1 MDIQKKI
8 VFALIATL
16 FVSIFAA
23 MPASA
28 QVLYGS
34 IVGTVEDPTG
44 AVVPGATVTLSNPAT
59 GLTREAKADDQ
70 GRYTIPNILPGSYE
84 VKVASQGFRTSTRT
98 GVDISINTVTRVD
111 MKLEVGQM
119 TEQVTVSASAVA
131 LQTDKSDVRTEL
143 ASQAITS
150 MPLPGYRN
158 YQSLIN
164 LVPGASP
171 AAFQNA
177 VVDTPGRALTT
188 NVNGTAR
195 NTNNTLTD
203 GAANINVWLPHHTAY
218 VQPVESIETVNITSN
233 SFDAEQGMAGGAAIT
248 VSTKSGT
255 NDLHGV
261 GFWFHNNQH
270 LNTAPYFRSATYKK
284 PLTIFNQGGGTI
296 GGPIKK
302 DKLFYF
308 FSFERTMERTGYEG
322 NYSVAPQ
329 DFRDGDFSKWTNI
342 GIVYDPASA
351 PMTTA
356 GAAARTPFANN
367 VVPKARQNSIFSNI
381 YNQMP
386 MPNQVSFTDPFNL
399 SGNYYKA
406 ATLKLDRNQ
415 YDFKMNY
422 SATEKLMIWG
432 KYSRMDAPVK
442 GAYPF
447 GDLGGSALGTDGE
460 GDTKTQLPV
469 IGLNYTFSPTFFMD
483 GVFGYTRMDQTVLLP
498 NTDKNVGLDEWKIPG
513 TNGGTQ
519 YANDPRYGGAPYIT
533 GFGFSDIGFSATWA
547 PVWRKEQGYTF
558 TTNFSKIQGAHELR
572 WGFEGR
578 KLMMDHW
585 QPETANPRGAI
596 TLSAGSTYHSTLNT
610 ALRGSPNSFAGAL
623 LGLSASYAKSIQ
635 YFEMKTREWQ
645 FAGYVRDRWQVN
657 RKLTLNLGL
666 RYEYYPLINRGDRGI
681 ERWDPYTNI
690 VYFGGIGNTPRNV
703 GMTVSKKLFAP
714 RVGFAY
720 RVSDNDVIR
729 AGYGITYDAV
739 PFGRPLRGLY
749 PATLTGSWPN
759 PLTTFG
765 WYNTIDQ
772 GIPAV
777 PTPDISSG
785 QGILPVSLNMGP
797 RSPWGGQLNR
807 GYIQSWNFTYERK
820 LPWEMVGS
828 VGYVATNTIRQMLD
842 RNINTI
848 GPGLGATT
856 ANLPLAKLYG
866 RTITSNMW
874 DGIGYAT
881 YNSLQATLNK
891 NLSNGLFVKSS
902 FTWGKA
908 LNMAD
913 DTGWAGVWG
922 WSWEPML
929 DRNYGYAGYDRK
941 YSFTTAWVYELPFGK
956 GQKWG
961 TENTAL
967 DLLFGGWRVNGTF
980 YAYTGTPFYI
990 SGSSS
995 SLLCTGCT
1003 QTAEQLGEFVK
1014 LDKKGPQQP
1023 YFEASSFRDPLFWQR
1038 QTGEFKP
1045 GSTGKLPFHG
1055 PGFWQL
1061 NPAIFKNFKVTERV
1075 NAEFRAESTNLA
1087 HNARWSNPSG
1097 SSASQQ
1103 LNSDGSLNTS
1113 VTNPLRGFA
1122 TITGADSTRQFRFG
1136 LRLSF

>member
-1 MDIQKKI
+1 ML
-8 VFALIATL
+8 VA
-16 FVSIFAA
+16 VCAA

-44 AVVPGATVTLSNPAT
+44 AVVPGATITLTNPAT
-59 GLTREAKADDQ
+59 GASREIKADEQ
-70 GRYTIPNILPGSYE
+70 GRYSIPNIQAGSYE
-84 VKVASQGFRTSTRT
+84 IRVSAQGFRTLTRT
-98 GVDISINTVTRVD
+98 GVEVTINTVTRVD
-111 MKLEVGQM
+111 AKLEVGQM
-119 TEQVTVSASAVA
+119 TEQVTVSASAIT
-131 LQTDKSDVRTEL
+131 LQTDKSDVRTE
-143 ASQAITS
+143 ITS
-150 MPLPGYRN
+150 QTVTNMPLPGYRN

-218 VQPVESIETVNITSN
+218 VQPVESIDTVNITTN

-270 LNTAPYFRSATYKK
+270 LNTAPYFRAANYKM
-284 PLTIFNQGGGTI
+284 PLSIFNQGGGTI

-322 NYSVAPQ
+322 SYSVAPQ

-342 GIVYDPASA
+342 GIVYDPMSA
-351 PMTTA
+351 PMTAEGA
-356 GAAARTPFANN
+356 GQRTPFANN
-367 VVPKARQNSIFSNI
+367 IVPKARQNPIFSNI
-381 YNQMP
+381 YNKMP
-386 MPNQVSFTDPFNL
+386 MPNQTSFTDPFNL
-399 SGNYYKA
+399 SGNYYAA

-415 YDFKMNY
+415 YDVKINY
-422 SATEKLMIWG
+422 AATDKLMIWG

-447 GDLGGSALGTDGE
+447 GELGGSALGTDGE
-460 GDTKTQLPV
+460 GDTRTQLPV
-469 IGLNYTFSPTFFMD
+469 IGVNYTFSPTFFMD

-498 NTDKNVGLDEWKIPG
+498 GTDKNVGLDEWKIPG
-513 TNGGTQ
+513 TNGGVQ
-519 YANDPRYGGAPYIT
+519 YANDKRYGGAPQLDS
-533 GFGFSDIGFSATWA
+533 FGFSSIGFSATWA
-547 PVWRKEQGYTF
+547 PVWRLEQGYTF
-558 TTNFSKIQGAHELR
+558 TTNFSKIQGAHEFR

-585 QPETANPRGAI
+585 QPETANPRGYI
-596 TLSAGSTYHSTLNT
+596 SFGAGSTYHSTLNT
-610 ALRGSPNSFAGAL
+610 TLRGSPNSFAAAL
-623 LGLSASYAKSIQ
+623 LGLVNNYSKSIQ

-645 FAGYVRDRWQVN
+645 FAGYFRDRWQVN

-703 GMTVSKKLFAP
+703 GITVSKKLFAP

-720 RVSDNDVIR
+720 RLSENNVIR

-749 PATLTGSWPN
+749 PATLTGSWVT
-759 PLTTFG
+759 PLSTFG
-765 WYNTIDQ
+765 WYNTVDQ

-785 QGILPVSLNMGP
+785 QGILPVSLDMGP

-807 GYIQSWNFTYERK
+807 GYIQSWNFTFERK

-842 RNINTI
+842 RNINVV
-848 GPGLGATT
+848 GPGLGTST

-866 RTITSNMW
+866 KTIGASMW

-891 NLSNGLFVKSS
+891 NLTHGLFTKTS

-929 DRNYGYAGYDRK
+929 NRNYGYAGYDRK
-941 YSFTTAWVYELPFGK
+941 YSFTTAWVYEMPFGK
-956 GQKWG
+956 GQKFG
-961 TENTAL
+961 IDNKAL
-967 DLLFGGWRVNGTF
+967 DFLLGGWRVNGTF

-990 SGSSS
+990 SGSGS
-995 SLLCTGCT
+995 SLQCIGCT
-1003 QTAEQLGEFVK
+1003 QTAEQIGEFIK

-1023 YFEASSFRDPLFWQR
+1023 YFEPSSFRDPQYWFN
-1038 QTGEFKP
+1038 QTGIYKP

-1087 HNARWSNPSG
+1087 HNTRWSNPSG

-1103 LNSDGSLNTS
+1103 LNADGSLNTS

-1136 LRLSF
+1136 MRVSF